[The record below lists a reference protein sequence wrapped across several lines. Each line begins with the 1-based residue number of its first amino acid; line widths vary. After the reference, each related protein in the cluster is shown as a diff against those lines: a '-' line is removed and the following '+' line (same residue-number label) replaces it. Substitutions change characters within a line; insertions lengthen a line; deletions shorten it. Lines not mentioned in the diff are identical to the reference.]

1 MEKLQ
6 SIILSNPIHRPHEH
20 LVLADKAVGQKVADH
35 APEDRP
41 KARDKSAAD
50 SGVELCIGSMA
61 DVDDD
66 ADIDHHQQ
74 GIDHVQKHLLGPV
87 AVLQQGEN
95 RQASCQYRQYASNWP
110 CCRVQDVISGCING
124 FKLPRRKGH
133 HLRLSGIDLVPNRE
147 NYYQDHGDSHQKQE
161 HGLNTLDHFLKILT
175 KKQG

>member
-35 APEDRP
+35 AAKDRP

-50 SGVELCIGSMA
+50 SGVELRIGSMA
-61 DVDDD
+61 DVHDD

-74 GIDHVQKHLLGPV
+74 GIDHVQNPLLGTV

-95 RQASCQYRQYASNWP
+95 RQASCQDCQY
-110 CCRVQDVISGCING
+110 V
-124 FKLPRRKGH
+124 
-133 HLRLSGIDLVPNRE
+133 
-147 NYYQDHGDSHQKQE
+147 
-161 HGLNTLDHFLKILT
+161 
-175 KKQG
+175 